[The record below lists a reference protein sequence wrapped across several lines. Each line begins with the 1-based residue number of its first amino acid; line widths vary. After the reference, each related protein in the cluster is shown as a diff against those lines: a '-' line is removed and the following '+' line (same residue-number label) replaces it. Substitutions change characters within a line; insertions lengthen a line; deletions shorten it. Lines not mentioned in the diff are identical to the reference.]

1 MIFEKISGDK
11 KYYFIFYNAL
21 LHIYTKE
28 KNVKVTKVI
37 ITLICIEKQR
47 ETMNKAK
54 VEKRKKK
61 ANLYRGNY
69 QRQNNLIFQIADN
82 SYNCKSFVNFMLFK
96 DSNVSLILLRYKNCM
111 FGWCK
116 LPSCTK
122 VFLIILE

>member
-21 LHIYTKE
+21 LHIFTKE

-37 ITLICIEKQR
+37 ITLIYIEKQR

-69 QRQNNLIFQIADN
+69 QRHKGELCQKRL
-82 SYNCKSFVNFMLFK
+82 
-96 DSNVSLILLRYKNCM
+96 
-111 FGWCK
+111 
-116 LPSCTK
+116 
-122 VFLIILE
+122 